1 MKKSLI
7 CVILLSLFAGAYA
20 SEFTNGLA
28 TGLITNR
35 LQKSWKKR
43 RAIKIKNTA
52 VCPKPCEN
60 PFSWENIRDSNKCYP
75 EEAPKK
81 IGLGERIAITLIL
94 NIVLWWIYYIFRYG
108 SDKDRDFIIGI
119 LVANFID
126 ALLEDE

>member
-1 MKKSLI
+1 MKNSFI
-7 CVILLSLFAGAYA
+7 CICMLALFVGAQA

-94 NIVLWWIYYIFRYG
+94 NIFLWWIYYIVRYG
-108 SDKDRDFIIGI
+108 SDKDREFLIGI

-126 ALLEDE
+126 SLLEDD